1 MPYASN
7 GGTRLYWRCDGKRS
21 LPALV
26 LGNSLGTDF
35 SLWDPVLPRLM
46 RHFRVIR
53 FDMRG
58 HGASDAP
65 RGGYTLAQLAG
76 DLAAVV
82 DAAGLERFHYCGVS
96 LGGMVGMAYAQ
107 RDDHRLDR
115 LVLSNT
121 AVRFPEGAW
130 NARIDRVTRGG
141 MQAIADTVLE
151 RFFTPAFRARGDVNL
166 ERVSD
171 TLLSIDPDGYIGCCT
186 AIRDMR
192 IADALGAIGVP
203 TLVVTGSDDQSTPPA
218 RGAEI
223 AAAIPGAQLVGLP
236 GAHIPMTE
244 LPVQWSDA
252 VLAFLAP
259 DGELSELERYD
270 IGLERRRE
278 ILGRDYVDARLA
290 ARTRFN
296 ARFQEMITQL
306 AWGTIWTSSRFD
318 DVTRRIVVMST
329 TAALGR
335 WEEFEL
341 HVGAALRAGVE
352 AQMIEE
358 ALFMVSVYAGV
369 PAANTGFA
377 IAGKLIK
384 EHPAGE
390 PYRAS

>member
-1 MPYASN
+1 MPFAIN
-7 GGTRLYWRCDGKRS
+7 GVTRIYWRSDGSPS

-65 RGGYTLAQLAG
+65 EGAYTMDQLAG

-82 DAAGLERFHYCGVS
+82 QAAKLDKFHYCGVS

-107 RDDHRLDR
+107 RPDQRLDK

-121 AVRFPEGAW
+121 AVRFPADVW
-130 NARIDRVTRGG
+130 NARIDNVQRGG
-141 MQAIADTVLE
+141 MAAIEQAVLG
-151 RFFTPAFRARGDVNL
+151 RFFTPGFLALEDPRA
-166 ERVSD
+166 ERVKE
-171 TLLSIDPDGYIGCCT
+171 TLLSLEPHGYAGCCA

-192 IADALGAIGVP
+192 IADGLAAIRVP
-203 TLVVTGSDDQSTPPA
+203 TRVLTGAQDQSTPPE

-223 AAAIPGAQLVGLP
+223 AAAIPGATVTALP
-236 GAHIPMTE
+236 GAHIPMIE
-244 LPVQWSDA
+244 LPVQWGDA
-252 VLAFLAP
+252 VLDFLAP
-259 DGELSELERYD
+259 VGDLAESERYTL
-270 IGLERRRE
+270 GLERRRD
-278 ILGRDYVDARLA
+278 ILGRAYVDGRLA
-290 ARTRFN
+290 ARTDFN
-296 ARFQEMITQL
+296 TAFQEMITQL
-306 AWGTIWTSSRFD
+306 AWGRIWTSSRID
-318 DVTRRIVVMST
+318 DVTRRIVVMGMM
-329 TAALGR
+329 AALGR

-352 AQMIEE
+352 ARLIEE

-377 IAGKLIK
+377 IAGKMLK
-384 EHPAGE
+384 KLDEERG
-390 PYRAS
+390 

>member
-1 MPYASN
+1 MPYAFN
-7 GGTRLYWRCDGKRS
+7 GPARIYWRSDGRRS
-21 LPALV
+21 QPTLV

-65 RGGYTLAQLAG
+65 DGGYTMEQLAG

-82 DAAGLERFHYCGVS
+82 QAAGLEKFHYCGVS

-107 RDDHRLDR
+107 RPDHRVDK

-121 AVRFPEGAW
+121 AVQFPPDVW
-130 NARIDRVTRGG
+130 SARIESVARGG
-141 MQAIADTVLE
+141 MTAIEQAVLG
-151 RFFTPAFRARGDVNL
+151 RFFTPGFLALDDP
-166 ERVSD
+166 RVD
-171 TLLSIDPDGYIGCCT
+171 RVRETLLSIEPHGYAGCCA

-192 IADALGAIGVP
+192 ILDDLALIKVP
-203 TLVVTGSDDQSTPPA
+203 TLVLTGRHDQSTPPA
-218 RGAEI
+218 RGEEI
-223 AAAIPGAQLVGLP
+223 AAAIPGAQVTTLP
-236 GAHIPMTE
+236 GAHIPMVE
-244 LPVQWSDA
+244 LPVQWGDA
-252 VLAFLAP
+252 VLDFLAP
-259 DGELSELERYD
+259 RDDLAESERYAL
-270 IGLERRRE
+270 GLDRRRD
-278 ILGRDYVDARLA
+278 ILGRSYVDGRLA
-290 ARTRFN
+290 ARTEFN
-296 ARFQEMITQL
+296 TAFQDMITQL
-306 AWGTIWTSSRFD
+306 AWGKVWTSSRLD
-318 DVTRRIVVMST
+318 DLTRRIVVMAM

-352 AQMIEE
+352 SRIIEE

-377 IAGKLIK
+377 IAGKMLK
-384 EHPAGE
+384 KLEEEGGTQ
-390 PYRAS
+390 AS